1 MMNKKG
7 IEKKMVLEAVIAV
20 LIIGIFFGAFLYYDI
35 PQIIKDFVPSM
46 NNSIINVES
55 PPKVMYDIIEDEV
68 SYWTGAKFVKFESL
82 LVDGE
87 ELSSESLKNVFRGY
101 WYGVEDGE
109 GYIVDRREKSYV
121 LTREIYEDFK
131 HDIKRSE
138 LSSYPIIGARPLRI
152 GDYAQ
157 SVRKYGKGYVYG
169 VFAHGALLR
178 RGDEFDRS
186 SQNIE
191 RVRYGIFFMSMDNEI
206 YTELDHF
213 NIVSST
219 NVSFKKY
226 GRIMKQDRDSN
237 TYEILSR
244 FLVNWRDSILKTPIL
259 IMGGKHCVEEWH
271 NQYLIVD
278 LAVEESDCKIIV
290 VEGKHE

>member
-1 MMNKKG
+1 MNKKG

-138 LSSYPIIGARPLRI
+138 LSSYPYIGARPLGM

-157 SVRKYGKGYVYG
+157 SIYNRGKGYVYG

-178 RGDEFDRS
+178 RGDEFNRS